1 MARVTTGGTSPRWS
15 PAGRELFYYD
25 GTSLEHVPVTAAT
38 GVVPGRPAPL
48 FAVKPFGGRLGPD
61 YEVASDGQRFL
72 VLLPGPV
79 TPETSTGLIVVQN
92 WTEELRQR
100 IAH

>member
-1 MARVTTGGTSPRWS
+1 VRYW
-15 PAGRELFYYD
+15 
-25 GTSLEHVPVTAAT
+25 HAAL
-38 GVVPGRPAPL
+38 PEAL
-48 FAVKPFGGRLGPD
+48 DVKFD
-61 YEVASDGQRFL
+61 EAASDGQRFL
-72 VLLPGPV
+72 FLLPGPV

>member
-1 MARVTTGGTSPRWS
+1 MSRANVAKVAPLLGITSDQLINPS
-15 PAGRELFYYD
+15 ETDELDREWRL
-25 GTSLEHVPVTAAT
+25 L
-38 GVVPGRPAPL
+38 PL

-72 VLLPGPV
+72 FLLPGPV